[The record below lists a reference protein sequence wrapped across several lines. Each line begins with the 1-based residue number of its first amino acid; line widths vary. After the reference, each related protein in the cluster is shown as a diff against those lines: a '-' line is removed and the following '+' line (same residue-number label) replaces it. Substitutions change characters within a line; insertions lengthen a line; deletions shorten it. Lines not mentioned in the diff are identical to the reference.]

1 MELTL
6 LQAADAATLLAFETQ
21 HRDAFER
28 WMDPRPESFYT
39 PEVFAQTLQ
48 AALQQQAAGLA
59 WHYLIW
65 CDGVLAGRISLT
77 HVQRTPAVQATLSY
91 RIAPGYDGHGLATEA
106 VAMVMQK
113 AFHVHHLQR
122 LTAPVRPQNKAA
134 VQVLLKNGFHPHGHA
149 TTQPQLH
156 RQWLDVLH
164 YEATLPVQRAVQ
176 QAHA

>member
-39 PEVFAQTLQ
+39 PEGFAQTLQ

-77 HVQRTPAVQATLSY
+77 HVQRTPAAQATLSY

-134 VQVLLKNGFHPHGHA
+134 VQVLLKNSFHPHGHA

-164 YEATLPVQRAVQ
+164 YEATLPVQRVPQ
-176 QAHA
+176 QARA